1 MTSAAGTLNDPSDYR
16 YHVPIEP
23 ASKPSYVPLPFSLP
37 RNAQL
42 WLPAL
47 LSSRLRRALTKNRHD
62 GVTDIFFCIAD
73 HFEPAHGEVD
83 VDVQHA
89 RVSAW
94 VREYPRMAERFADSD
109 GRPPQ
114 HTFFF
119 PEEGYRPEFLD
130 KLAELCHR
138 GFGDVEVH
146 LHHDFDT
153 ADALRDRL
161 GRFTETLFH
170 KHGLLHRR
178 RDGAITFGFVH
189 GNWALDNARPD
200 GKWCGVNNE
209 ITVLLEAG
217 CYADFTL
224 PAAPDASQTR
234 TINSIY
240 YAIDDPLRPRSH
252 ESGVRARVGVTP
264 PANGLLILQ
273 GPLTFDMRRRIW
285 WVLPGLENGAL
296 DDTPAHLPTVDRFAD
311 WVDVAVGVEGRP
323 EWVFI
328 KVHTHGGPEGNASML
343 LGPVMERFHSDIN
356 RLFNDGN
363 RYRLHYATAYEMAC
377 LVKAAEAGV
386 TGEPRELLQR
396 HIL

>member
-1 MTSAAGTLNDPSDYR
+1 MARSMST
-16 YHVPIEP
+16 
-23 ASKPSYVPLPFSLP
+23 
-37 RNAQL
+37 
-42 WLPAL
+42 
-47 LSSRLRRALTKNRHD
+47 
-62 GVTDIFFCIAD
+62 
-73 HFEPAHGEVD
+73 FE
-83 VDVQHA
+83 HA

-119 PEEGYRPEFLD
+119 PEEGYRPELLD

-146 LHHDFDT
+146 LHHDLDT

-252 ESGVRARVGVTP
+252 ESGVRARVGVTRAGQRLADP
-264 PANGLLILQ
+264 P
-273 GPLTFDMRRRIW
+273 
-285 WVLPGLENGAL
+285 GAAHVRHAK
-296 DDTPAHLPTVDRFAD
+296 AHLVGSAGARERRSRRYTGSSPDR
-311 WVDVAVGVEGRP
+311 RP
-323 EWVFI
+323 LR
-328 KVHTHGGPEGNASML
+328 G
-343 LGPVMERFHSDIN
+343 LG
-356 RLFNDGN
+356 
-363 RYRLHYATAYEMAC
+363 
-377 LVKAAEAGV
+377 
-386 TGEPRELLQR
+386 
-396 HIL
+396 

>member
-1 MTSAAGTLNDPSDYR
+1 MPW
-16 YHVPIEP
+16 
-23 ASKPSYVPLPFSLP
+23 SLP

-47 LSSRLRRALTKNRHD
+47 LSSRLRRTLAPRRHE
-62 GVTDIFFCIAD
+62 VPTDIFFCIVD
-73 HFEPAHGEVD
+73 HFEPDHGGVSLD
-83 VDVQHA
+83 VERE
-89 RVSAW
+89 RVAAW
-94 VREYPRMAERFADSD
+94 VERYPRLAERFADCD
-109 GRPPQ
+109 GRHPQ

-119 PEEGYRPEFLD
+119 PEEGYRPELLD
-130 KLAELCHR
+130 SLAELCRR

-146 LHHDFDT
+146 LHHDRDT

-170 KHGLLHRR
+170 KHGLLRRR

-209 ITVLLEAG
+209 ISVLLEAG

-224 PAAPDASQTR
+224 PAAPDPSQTR

-240 YAIDDPLRPRSH
+240 YAIDDPHKPRSH
-252 ESGVRARVGVTP
+252 DSGIMARVGVP
-264 PANGLLILQ
+264 APANGLLILQ

-296 DDTPAHLPTVDRFAD
+296 DDTPAHLPTADRFAA

-323 EWVFI
+323 EWVFV
-328 KVHTHGGPEGNASML
+328 KVHAHGGPEGNASML
-343 LGPVMERFHSDIN
+343 LGPVMHRFHTDIN
-356 RLFNDGN
+356 RLFNDGHT
-363 RYRLHYATAYEMAC
+363 YRLHYVTAHEMAC
-377 LVKAAEAGV
+377 LVKAAEAGLK
-386 TGEPRELLQR
+386 GETRDLLR
-396 HIL
+396 SLG

>member
-1 MTSAAGTLNDPSDYR
+1 M
-16 YHVPIEP
+16 
-23 ASKPSYVPLPFSLP
+23 PLSLP

-42 WLPAL
+42 WLPGL
-47 LSSRLRRALTKNRHD
+47 LASRVRRALRPQVNN

-73 HFEPAHGEVD
+73 HFEPRHGAADLD
-83 VDVQHA
+83 VERA
-89 RVSAW
+89 RVAAW
-94 VREYPRMAERFADSD
+94 LDGYPRMAAPFADSD

-119 PEEGYRPEFLD
+119 PEEGYRPELLD
-130 KLAELCHR
+130 PLAELCRR

-146 LHHDFDT
+146 LHHDRDT
-153 ADALRDRL
+153 ADALRERL
-161 GRFTETLFH
+161 GRFTETLFQ
-170 KHGLLHRR
+170 KHGLLRRR
-178 RDGAITFGFVH
+178 RDGAIAFGFIH

-240 YAIDDPLRPRSH
+240 YATDDPARPRSH
-252 ESGVRARVGVTP
+252 ESGTPARAGQ
-264 PANGLLILQ
+264 PAPENALLILQ
-273 GPLTFDMRRRIW
+273 GPLTFDMRRRVW
-285 WVLPGLENGAL
+285 WVLPGLENGAI
-296 DDTPAHLPTVDRFAD
+296 DDTPAHLPPVDRFAS

-328 KVHTHGGPEGNASML
+328 KVHTHGGPEGNASAL
-343 LGPVMERFHSDIN
+343 LGPVMQRFHTEIN
-356 RLFNDGN
+356 RLFNDGI
-363 RYRLHYATAYEMAC
+363 RYRLHYTTAYEMAC
-377 LVKAAEAGV
+377 LVKAAEAGR
-386 TGEPRELLQR
+386 TGSPRELL
-396 HIL
+396 LSPLP

>member
-1 MTSAAGTLNDPSDYR
+1 M
-16 YHVPIEP
+16 
-23 ASKPSYVPLPFSLP
+23 PLSLP

-42 WLPAL
+42 WLPGL
-47 LSSRLRRALTKNRHD
+47 LASRVRRAFRPQVNN

-73 HFEPAHGEVD
+73 HFEPRHGAADLD
-83 VDVQHA
+83 VERA
-89 RVSAW
+89 RVAAW
-94 VREYPRMAERFADSD
+94 LDGYPRMAEPFADSD

-119 PEEGYRPEFLD
+119 PEEGYRPELLD
-130 KLAELCHR
+130 PLAELCRR

-146 LHHDFDT
+146 LHHDRDT
-153 ADALRDRL
+153 ADALRERL
-161 GRFTETLFH
+161 GRFTETLFRT
-170 KHGLLHRR
+170 HGLLRRR
-178 RDGAITFGFVH
+178 RDGAIAFGFIH

-240 YAIDDPLRPRSH
+240 YATDDPARPRSH
-252 ESGVRARVGVTP
+252 ESGTPARAGQ
-264 PANGLLILQ
+264 PAPENALLILQ

-296 DDTPAHLPTVDRFAD
+296 DDTPAHLPTVDRFAS
-311 WVDVAVGVEGRP
+311 WVDVAVGVDGRP

-328 KVHTHGGPEGNASML
+328 KVHTHGGPEGNASAL
-343 LGPVMERFHSDIN
+343 LGPVMQRFHTEIN
-356 RLFNDGN
+356 RLFNDGI
-363 RYRLHYATAYEMAC
+363 RYRLHYTTAYEMAC
-377 LVKAAEAGV
+377 LVKAAEAGR
-386 TGEPRELLQR
+386 TGTPRELLQSP
-396 HIL
+396 LP

>member
-1 MTSAAGTLNDPSDYR
+1 M
-16 YHVPIEP
+16 
-23 ASKPSYVPLPFSLP
+23 PLSLP

-42 WLPAL
+42 WLPGL
-47 LSSRLRRALTKNRHD
+47 LASRVRRAFRPQVNN

-73 HFEPAHGEVD
+73 HFEPRHGAADLD
-83 VDVQHA
+83 VERA
-89 RVSAW
+89 RVAAW
-94 VREYPRMAERFADSD
+94 LDGYPRMAEPFADSD

-119 PEEGYRPEFLD
+119 PEEGYRPELLD
-130 KLAELCHR
+130 PLAELCRR

-146 LHHDFDT
+146 LHHDRDT
-153 ADALRDRL
+153 ADALRERL
-161 GRFTETLFH
+161 GRFTETLFRT
-170 KHGLLHRR
+170 HGLLRRR
-178 RDGAITFGFVH
+178 RDGAIAFGFIH

-240 YAIDDPLRPRSH
+240 YATDDPARPRSH
-252 ESGVRARVGVTP
+252 ESGTPARAGQ
-264 PANGLLILQ
+264 PAPENALLILQ

-296 DDTPAHLPTVDRFAD
+296 DDTPAHLPTVDRFAS

-328 KVHTHGGPEGNASML
+328 KVHTHGGPEGNASAL
-343 LGPVMERFHSDIN
+343 LGPVMQRFHTEIN
-356 RLFNDGN
+356 RLFNDGI
-363 RYRLHYATAYEMAC
+363 RYRLHYTTAYEMAC
-377 LVKAAEAGV
+377 LVKAAEAGR
-386 TGEPRELLQR
+386 TGTPRELLQSP
-396 HIL
+396 LP